1 MPILEVE
8 IVLKPGELLTTDIAA
23 RIADVAGEALASRPR
38 GTWVKVRAL
47 DSALYAENGGGSSL
61 DVFPVFVSVL
71 KSAIDTEKL
80 KDEANRLA
88 ESIAGVCN
96 RPRENVHILYEP
108 EARGRI
114 AFGGNLLES

>member
-1 MPILEVE
+1 MPILAVE
-8 IVLKPGELLTTDIAA
+8 IVLKPGEVLTTDIAT
-23 RIADVAGEALASRPR
+23 RIADAAGKVLASRPR

-71 KSAIDTEKL
+71 KSRIDADNL
-80 KDEANRLA
+80 KEEASRLA

-96 RPRENVHILYEP
+96 RPKENVHIIYEP

-114 AFGGNLLES
+114 AFGGILGEP